1 MRKVVDAD
9 IEPALLHDLVT
20 LVSKELSQSFL
31 EVGLESCI
39 LTNEFIHE
47 LRLFP
52 IEACQMIIVHIKCL
66 LFFLLELFGHFH
78 VIPYLLL
85 IFEAISVE
93 AVVLLIW
100 VEHEAE
106 IYQ

>member
-1 MRKVVDAD
+1 
-9 IEPALLHDLVT
+9 
-20 LVSKELSQSFL
+20 
-31 EVGLESCI
+31 
-39 LTNEFIHE
+39 
-47 LRLFP
+47 
-52 IEACQMIIVHIKCL
+52 MIIVYIKCL

-93 AVVLLIW
+93 AVVLLIG

>member
-1 MRKVVDAD
+1 
-9 IEPALLHDLVT
+9 
-20 LVSKELSQSFL
+20 
-31 EVGLESCI
+31 
-39 LTNEFIHE
+39 
-47 LRLFP
+47 
-52 IEACQMIIVHIKCL
+52 MIIVHIKGL

-85 IFEAISVE
+85 IFEAISIE
-93 AVVLLIW
+93 AVVLLIG

>member
-1 MRKVVDAD
+1 
-9 IEPALLHDLVT
+9 
-20 LVSKELSQSFL
+20 
-31 EVGLESCI
+31 
-39 LTNEFIHE
+39 
-47 LRLFP
+47 
-52 IEACQMIIVHIKCL
+52 MIIVYIKRL
-66 LFFLLELFGHFH
+66 LFFLLELLGHFH